1 MSFPWA
7 DWQFW
12 TVTAA
17 AVWGGWTLVRQL
29 LPRREQNACG
39 GCAAGSAAMAKKRP
53 GSEGPPLVVLGGR
66 RRTG

>member
-12 TVTAA
+12 AVTAA
-17 AVWGGWTLVRQL
+17 AAWGGWTLVRQL
-29 LPRREQNACG
+29 LPRRDRNACG
-39 GCAAGSAAMAKKRP
+39 ACAAGSAAVAKKRQ
-53 GSEGPPLVVLGGR
+53 GSEGLLVVLGGR